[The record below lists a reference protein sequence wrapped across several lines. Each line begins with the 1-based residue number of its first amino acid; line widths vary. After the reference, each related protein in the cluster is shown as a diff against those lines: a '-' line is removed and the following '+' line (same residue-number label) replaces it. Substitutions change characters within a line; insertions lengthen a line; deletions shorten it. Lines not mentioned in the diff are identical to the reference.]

1 MIDNAT
7 VEVKVEDLLTIYKS
21 MFRQMLEGKQT
32 VKERQV
38 FTKLTDVI
46 SENVTIADAMQQS
59 ELWSG
64 PTFVPLEYGNVH
76 GAASPEDLANIC
88 RMYAIRGDGKCL

>member
-38 FTKLTDVI
+38 FTRLTDIVSDNI
-46 SENVTIADAMQQS
+46 TIADAMQQS

-64 PTFVPLEYGNVH
+64 PTFLPVEHNAPETLEEL
-76 GAASPEDLANIC
+76 SM
-88 RMYAIRGDGKCL
+88 RMRMQGCNARGDKSRC